1 MVPPLVYLYWRS
13 KKLGFFIFYLLIVIN
28 IVVNILVA
36 AKYDLK
42 AGPLAVENY
51 YMFSYLMY
59 KPYSKLALMS
69 IGLQTGILYFNIL
82 QYRKATEEE
91 KV

>member
-1 MVPPLVYLYWRS
+1 MQLFLLVPILVWIYHKS
-13 KKLGFFIFYLLIVIN
+13 KGLGFLLFYLLIAIN

-51 YMFSYLMY
+51 YMFSYMMY
-59 KPYSKLALMS
+59 KPYSKLA
-69 IGLQTGILYFNIL
+69 
-82 QYRKATEEE
+82 
-91 KV
+91 